1 MLQIVNMIPK
11 VLSGETAQ
19 DSEPNIAVNPE
30 QPNQIVA
37 TAFTLDP
44 MNGGHAPVY
53 VSQDIGATWSLRSIV
68 PGGPGTADISVAFGS
83 RGGTLYVGIFNFTT
97 FNFNVL
103 RTANLFALMLMT
115 FLVDRPEEDQLW
127 VIVMTA
133 HAGADDHDQVY

>member
-53 VSQDIGATWSLRSIV
+53 VSQDTGATWSLRSIG
-68 PGGPGTADISVAFGS
+68 PGGPGPAAISGAVGS
-83 RGGTLYVGIFNFTT
+83 RGRARCAGIHNCTAL
-97 FNFNVL
+97 NFNVL
-103 RTANLFALMLMT
+103 RPANPCALTPMT
-115 FLVDRPEEDQLW
+115 LLVDRPEED
-127 VIVMTA
+127 
-133 HAGADDHDQVY
+133 